1 MSKRH
6 RQRHLLKSI
15 RTIDFKC
22 DRILGILDV
31 MRGENEDSMLES
43 IKESA
48 REMYLCSL
56 EERRRTGNILS
67 VSKHD

>member
-1 MSKRH
+1 MSSKH
-6 RQRHLLKSI
+6 RYRNLLHSI
-15 RTIDFKC
+15 QAIDIKC
-22 DRILGILDV
+22 DRILSRLDV
-31 MRGENEDSMLES
+31 MRSDTEDSMLES

-67 VSKHD
+67 ISKHD

>member
-1 MSKRH
+1 MAKNH
-6 RQRHLLKSI
+6 RTPTLLHK
-15 RTIDFKC
+15 IDAKC
-22 DRILGILDV
+22 DRILRTLDV
-31 MRGENEDSMLES
+31 MRGKNEDSMLES

-67 VSKHD
+67 ISKHD